1 MEFLDL
7 LAAHPPLFIGCC
19 TVLGLLVGS
28 FLNVVIYRL
37 PVMIDNMVLDDAEE
51 IAAARA
57 AATPAEPPAP
67 EAIPEMAD
75 ATPAETSAPAAASDT
90 ADATPAEPWV
100 MPPPAITPA
109 EADAAQS
116 APPPS
121 ADPESPAKPVFNL
134 VVPRSACPNCQAPIT
149 ALQNIPVVSW
159 LVLGGK
165 CASCKTPISVRYPL
179 VELLTAVASGLV
191 AWHFGYGS
199 LAVAGICFTW
209 MLIALTFIDLDT
221 TLLPDQLTYPLLWIG
236 LLLSLTN
243 PVWAPGA
250 SPVTPFDSILG
261 AVIGYM
267 SLWTLNWLF
276 KLIRK
281 EDGMGYGDFKL
292 FAAFGAWFGFKMLL
306 PIILFASLVGSLAG
320 VWILWRQRKGMQTRI
335 PFGPYLAAAGWLFLL
350 VGHATVDRYFM
361 ITSQIR

>member
-7 LAAHPPLFIGCC
+7 LAAHPPLFIGSC

-37 PVMIDNMVLDDAEE
+37 PVMIDNIVLDDAEE
-51 IAAARA
+51 IAAIRAGAKPEKPSAAAPEPAPIPAEAVATTPAIELPATEIPAAEVPVTEPPAAESPETARA
-57 AATPAEPPAP
+57 APTEETTPR
-67 EAIPEMAD
+67 
-75 ATPAETSAPAAASDT
+75 
-90 ADATPAEPWV
+90 
-100 MPPPAITPA
+100 
-109 EADAAQS
+109 
-116 APPPS
+116 
-121 ADPESPAKPVFNL
+121 KPVFNL
-134 VVPRSACPNCQAPIT
+134 VVPRSACPNCKAPIT
-149 ALQNIPVVSW
+149 AVQNIPVVSW

-165 CASCKTPISVRYPL
+165 CANCRTPISVRYPL
-179 VELLTAVASGLV
+179 VELLTGVTSGLV

-199 LAVAGICFTW
+199 LAVAGIFFTW

-221 TLLPDQLTYPLLWIG
+221 TLLPDQLTYPLQWVG
-236 LLLSLTN
+236 LLLSLTH

-261 AVIGYM
+261 AVIGYL

-276 KLIRK
+276 KLVRK

-306 PIILFASLVGSLAG
+306 PIILFASLVGSVVG
-320 VWILWRQRKGMQTRI
+320 IWILWRQRKGLQTKI

-350 VGHATVDRYFM
+350 VGHATVDRYLVF
-361 ITSQIR
+361 TTQIR